1 MGRRLNFFNCD
12 IIYAGNPIMPFTYNV
27 VSGASA
33 DRLEKLIAERLA
45 PGADKANIDRRIMR
59 LFGETWAVLYT
70 DLAGF
75 SRNVAKFGIIH
86 FLQTLYES
94 HRLLVPLI
102 ELDNGILLK
111 TEGDSLIVMF
121 RHVNDAV
128 RCAVTMQRCTRTYNE
143 TRSDEEKLLLCVGIG
158 YGEVLRIGDADIFG
172 AEVNAACKLGE
183 DHAKPGEILI
193 TGAGAAKARLPA
205 ETRLEALTTFPA
217 GTDSAFTLIYQ

>member
-102 ELDNGILLK
+102 EMDNGILLK

-205 ETRLEALTTFPA
+205 ETRLEALPTFPA